1 MKHEVMNHKLQAKL
15 GLFEAD
21 GFNLKKLVYGAFI
34 CLAKRGSFFP
44 CKCLRP
50 SKKRREW
57 EIVVFPYTELQRDYR
72 FNVKLAGSLIAS
84 PIGIKVHTVSTP
96 KRGVAISLTNN
107 SQHQLS
113 TPIEQFSRLSCT
125 ISPLLVKHNDGSHK
139 IQKIIVQLFVYR
151 RFKKHYLFSLCTVIG
166 LLAIQKHNR

>member
-1 MKHEVMNHKLQAKL
+1 M

-84 PIGIKVHTVSTP
+84 PIGIKVHTVSPP
-96 KRGVAISLTNN
+96 KRGVAIS
-107 SQHQLS
+107 HHS
-113 TPIEQFSRLSCT
+113 TGVSCQSCLNFSMARDLATTMPAAKWTETVES
-125 ISPLLVKHNDGSHK
+125 VK
-139 IQKIIVQLFVYR
+139 
-151 RFKKHYLFSLCTVIG
+151 KK
-166 LLAIQKHNR
+166 N